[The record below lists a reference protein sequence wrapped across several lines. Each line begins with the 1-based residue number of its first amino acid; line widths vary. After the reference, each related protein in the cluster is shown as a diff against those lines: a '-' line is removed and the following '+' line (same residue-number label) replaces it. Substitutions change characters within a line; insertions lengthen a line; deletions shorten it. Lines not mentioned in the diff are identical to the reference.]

1 MFCPECGSEYR
12 QGFYKCADCDVPLV
26 SRPPETPKQLADM
39 DLVSVYRTNSPAFL
53 PVVESLLAGAQIQF
67 MAKGVGW
74 GRFHTGVNPVAGPVE
89 FFVREDQADE
99 ARRIL
104 NELALAPPEDDLQ

>member
-12 QGFYKCADCDVPLV
+12 PGFYECADCGVALV
-26 SRPPETPKQLADM
+26 SRPPVSPRELAHLE
-39 DLVSVYRTNSPAFL
+39 LVSIYRTSSPAFL
-53 PVVESLLAGAQIQF
+53 PVIESLLAGAQIQF

-89 FFVREDQADE
+89 FFVREDQAEE

-104 NELALAPPEDDLQ
+104 SELARTPPQGDSR